1 MEIKYPAFETNK
13 KPFMII
19 AGPCSIENKEQM
31 DTVTKVLTEEN
42 IFYLRGGIY
51 KMRTH
56 PDSFQGLGEE
66 AIHFIQNIKKTH
78 NLKLV
83 SEIVDPRQLETLYPI
98 VDIFQVGTRNMYN
111 YELLKELGKQDKP
124 VLLKRAF
131 SALVKEWL
139 LATDYLVQ
147 AGNEQIILCE
157 RGIRTFETSTRN
169 TLDLSGA
176 LIAQKESSFPV
187 IVDPSHGTGN
197 SSLVIPM
204 ALAATAAGLDGLLVE
219 FHPEPKAALSD
230 GYQALNCIQFKE
242 MISQVRSILNTINR
256 NKEGN
261 ILDESSSKIT
271 RSKKNIQFHSS

>member
-1 MEIKYPAFETNK
+1 MEIKYPAFENNK

-31 DTVTKVLTEEN
+31 NTITKTLIEEN
-42 IFYLRGGIY
+42 ISYLRGGIY

-56 PDSFQGLGEE
+56 PDSFQGLGIE
-66 AIHFIQNIKKTH
+66 AINLVQDIKKKH
-78 NLKLV
+78 NLKFV
-83 SEIVDPRQLETLYPI
+83 SEIIDPRQLDTLYPI

-139 LATDYLVQ
+139 WAAEYLIQ

-176 LIAQKESSFPV
+176 LIAQKESPFPV
-187 IVDPSHGTGN
+187 IVDPSHGTGK
-197 SSLVIPM
+197 SSLVAPI

-219 FHPEPKAALSD
+219 FHPEPQVALSD
-230 GYQALNCIQFKE
+230 SYQALNCIQFKE
-242 MISQVRSILNTINR
+242 MINQVRAILNTINR

-261 ILDESSSKIT
+261 ILNENSSKIT